1 MNIETSNAIASVL
14 LCVFAATFV
23 TGCDNKKVSGA
34 TGPGVEETKAIAQE
48 GFLYGLQI
56 VMNYAV
62 MYEYAVD
69 KPRPSLK
76 RRSTNQDRSQDNV

>member
-1 MNIETSNAIASVL
+1 MNIKTSNAIASAL
-14 LCVFAATFV
+14 LCVLVATFV
-23 TGCDNKKVSGA
+23 TGCDNKNANGA

-48 GFLYGLQI
+48 GFLYGLPI

-69 KPRPSLK
+69 RNSG
-76 RRSTNQDRSQDNV
+76 

>member
-34 TGPGVEETKAIAQE
+34 TGPGVEEAKAIAGPIYMKNLSHRATRQNRCTISSA
-48 GFLYGLQI
+48 FQ
-56 VMNYAV
+56 V
-62 MYEYAVD
+62 
-69 KPRPSLK
+69 
-76 RRSTNQDRSQDNV
+76 NQDRSRDNV